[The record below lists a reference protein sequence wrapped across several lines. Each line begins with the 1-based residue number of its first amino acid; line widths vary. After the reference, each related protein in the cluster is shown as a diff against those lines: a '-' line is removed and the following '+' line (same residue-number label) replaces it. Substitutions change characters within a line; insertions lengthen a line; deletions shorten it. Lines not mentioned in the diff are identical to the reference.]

1 MMSTKSTSVVQ
12 GLAVC
17 FGVATLIRLLSAAP
31 QFPGPGGPPQGG
43 RMGGFGGP
51 QEQALKIVKQ
61 FDKDGDKRLNAAE
74 RQAALAYVKAQGAG
88 RGGRMGGPRGFGGGP
103 SSGQPGARLAPAAVK
118 SYPGASL
125 YDPSTLRTV
134 FLQFEDANW
143 EDELMAFKNTDVEVP
158 AVMTVDG
165 KKYPDVGIRF
175 RGMSSFG
182 MVPETLKHSINV
194 SMDFVNGSQTLGGY
208 KTLNLL
214 NSHED
219 ATFLRSML
227 AYEIS
232 RQYLPA
238 PKANYVR
245 VAINGESWGV
255 YINVEQFNK
264 DFVKE
269 WYATTEG
276 ARWKVPGS
284 PGARGG
290 LEYLGDDAASYK
302 RLYEIKSKEDPK
314 AWADLINL
322 CKVLSQTP
330 PNQLEA
336 AIAPILDVDEA
347 LKFLALDATLVNGD
361 GYWVRSSDYVIY
373 QDTKGRFHVL
383 PQDANEVFS
392 AGGGMGRP
400 GGPGRGPDGG
410 GGRRGPDGAGLGLAG
425 PGGPGGPGFR
435 GGPGG
440 PGGPGGFGGGGGPEL
455 DPLVGLNDA
464 TKPLRSRLLAVPA
477 LRARYLTYVRDIA
490 TKWLDWDRL
499 GPLATKY
506 QALISA
512 DVQADTRKL
521 DTFEGFETGLQTLKT
536 FVARRRAYLLA
547 YKDATAGIPAP
558 APAARQQR
566 TQIRSRPV
574 NA

>member
-31 QFPGPGGPPQGG
+31 QFGGPGGPPQGG

-61 FDKDGDKRLNAAE
+61 FDKDGDKRLNATE
-74 RQAALAYVKAQGAG
+74 RQAALEYVKAQGNG

-103 SSGQPGARLAPAAVK
+103 TSGQPGARLSPAAVK
-118 SYPGASL
+118 SYSGASL
-125 YDPSTLRTV
+125 YDPATLRTV

-143 EDELMAFKNTDVEVP
+143 EDELMAFKSTDVEVP
-158 AVMTVDG
+158 AVLTVDG
-165 KKYPDVGIRF
+165 QQYPNVGIRF
-175 RGMSSFG
+175 RGQSSFG

-194 SMDFVNGSQTLGGY
+194 SIDFADDKQSIGGY
-208 KTLNLL
+208 RTLNLL

-219 ATFLRSML
+219 ATYLRSVL
-227 AYEIS
+227 SYEID

-255 YINVEQFNK
+255 YVNVEQFNK

-269 WYATTEG
+269 WYATTDG
-276 ARWKVPGS
+276 VRWKVPGS

-290 LEYLGDDAASYK
+290 LEYLGDDAAAYK
-302 RLYEIKSKEDPK
+302 RLFEIKSKDDPK
-314 AWADLINL
+314 AWADLIRL
-322 CKVLSQTP
+322 CKVLNQTP
-330 PNQLEA
+330 ADQLEA
-336 AIAPILDVDEA
+336 ALAPMLDVDEA
-347 LKFLALDATLVNGD
+347 LKFLALDAALVNGD

-373 QDTKGRFHVL
+373 QDLKGRFHVL
-383 PQDANEVFS
+383 PQDSNEAFS
-392 AGGGMGRP
+392 TGGGPGGRGGPPGGGFGPGGGRRGPGGPGGEPGRP
-400 GGPGRGPDGG
+400 GGPGFI
-410 GGRRGPDGAGLGLAG
+410 
-425 PGGPGGPGFR
+425 GGPGR
-435 GGPGG
+435 
-440 PGGPGGFGGGGGPEL
+440 GPGGFGGGGPEL

-464 TKPLRSRLLAVPA
+464 SKPLRSRLLAVPA

-490 TKWLDWDRL
+490 TKWLDWGRL
-499 GPLATKY
+499 GPLAVKY
-506 QALISA
+506 QTLISA
-512 DVQADTRKL
+512 DVKADTRKL
-521 DTFEGFETGLQTLKT
+521 ETFEAFESGLQALKT
-536 FVARRRAYLLA
+536 WVERRRAYLLN
-547 YKDATAGIPAP
+547 YKDSTVGSAAP
-558 APAARQQR
+558 VSSTTMPR
-566 TQIRSRPV
+566 TRARSRPM

>member
-1 MMSTKSTSVVQ
+1 MMPTSSTSTRVVQ

-17 FGVATLIRLLSAAP
+17 FTVAALIQLLSAAP
-31 QFPGPGGPPQGG
+31 QFGGPGGPPPPQGG
-43 RMGGFGGP
+43 RGGFGGP
-51 QEQALKIVKQ
+51 QEQQLNIVKQ

-74 RQAALAYVKAQGAG
+74 RQAALAYVNAQANG
-88 RGGRMGGPRGFGGGP
+88 RGGRMGGPRGFGGGAT
-103 SSGQPGARLAPAAVK
+103 SGQAGARLSPGAVK
-118 SYPGASL
+118 SYAGVPL
-125 YDPSTLRTV
+125 YDPATLRTV

-143 EDELMAFKNTDVEVP
+143 EDELMSFKNTDVEVP

-165 KKYPDVGIRF
+165 QQYPNVGVRF

-182 MVPETLKHSINV
+182 MVPETLKHSMNV
-194 SMDFVNGSQTLGGY
+194 SVDFVDDKQTIGGY
-208 KTLNLL
+208 RTLNLL

-219 ATFLRSML
+219 ATFLRSVL
-227 AYEIS
+227 SYEID

-255 YINVEQFNK
+255 YVNVEQFNK

-269 WYATTEG
+269 WYSTTDG

-290 LEYLGDDAASYK
+290 LEYLGDDAAAYK
-302 RLYEIKSKEDPK
+302 RLYEIKSKDDPK
-314 AWADLINL
+314 AWADFIKL
-322 CKVLSQTP
+322 CKVLNQTP
-330 PNQLEA
+330 ADQLEA
-336 AIAPILDVDEA
+336 ALAPMLDVDEA

-361 GYWVRSSDYVIY
+361 GYWVRSSDYSIY

-383 PQDANEVFS
+383 PQDANETFS
-392 AGGGMGRP
+392 TGGGR
-400 GGPGRGPDGG
+400 GGPGGGIGPG
-410 GGRRGPDGAGLGLAG
+410 GGRRGPGG
-425 PGGPGGPGFR
+425 PGGGPGFR

-440 PGGPGGFGGGGGPEL
+440 PGGGPGGFGGGGGPEL
-455 DPLVGLNDA
+455 DPLVGLNDSS
-464 TKPLRSRLLAVPA
+464 KPLRSRLLSVPA

-499 GPLATKY
+499 GPLAVKY

-512 DVQADTRKL
+512 DVKADTRKL
-521 DTFEGFETGLQTLKT
+521 ETFEAFESGLQALKT
-536 FVARRRAYLLA
+536 FVERRRAYLLN
-547 YKDATAGIPAP
+547 YKDSTVRIAAP
-558 APAARQQR
+558 APTLPR
-566 TQIRSRPV
+566 TQTKSRPV